1 MKASPSSLGFAS
13 EEVLV
18 RGLLARDMAAYN
30 WLYDHYA
37 AALYGVVFRIVRS
50 EEIAQDILQESFVKI
65 WRKIDRY
72 DATKGRLFTWMLN
85 VARNTAIDALRAQ
98 KGQKIQEINPNVRS
112 MQDED
117 QLPHRF
123 DHLGIETSLDQ
134 LEPKYRELID
144 LIYFQGYTQSEAA
157 EELDIPLGTVKTRVR
172 TALSLLRKKLT

>member
-1 MKASPSSLGFAS
+1 M
-13 EEVLV
+13 
-18 RGLLARDMAAYN
+18 RGLLDRDMAAYN
-30 WLYDHYA
+30 WLYDHYS
-37 AALYGVVFRIVRS
+37 AALYGVILRIVRT
-50 EEIAQDILQESFVKI
+50 EEVAQDILQESFVKI

-98 KGQKIQEINPNVRS
+98 KNQKIQEINPNVRS

-144 LIYFQGYTQSEAA
+144 LIYFQGHTQSEAA
-157 EELDIPLGTVKTRVR
+157 EALGIPLGTVKTRVR
-172 TALSLLRKKLT
+172 TALSLLRQKLT